1 MTVIFYSGFSK
12 QLNSTKQPGGGTS
25 YDCILKDDCSMIHP
39 RISLGGNFNPEGMMY
54 CRIPAFNRYYFVSD
68 WQWIGGAW
76 VASLS
81 VDAMATYK
89 TQIGETSA
97 YITRANTADY
107 NQKISD
113 GMYPATTE
121 TSVVSAFGTTQ
132 YWESTV
138 AAGTYIVGVI
148 SGAADTV
155 GSVTCY
161 TMSPSQ
167 FSALKAFMFNEDFF
181 QEVMNFPDVEEPAQL
196 LTSISPELLKTI
208 FNPSQYIVSAMWFPV
223 SVSGYSS
230 ESVKLGWWETDAT
243 GGRLSAGAVKIDM
256 PASFIT
262 MPTHPQA
269 ATRGTYLNYAPYS
282 EYVLHFPPF
291 GSIPLDPSFF
301 DFHTGAPC
309 VALTLHLDIITGK
322 ASVVVTVGDSTKRI
336 AELHAQVGVP
346 ISISQVTPDV
356 QGTGNAV
363 LVRGAGAALEGMAK
377 GAGGG
382 VLSSLAGTIAGAK
395 DGIMSALSQPVAQ
408 VITNGMNGSFAG
420 ITDGSPYIVAQFHHI
435 ADADDT
441 HKGRPVCQIGT
452 IGSYSGFVQCA
463 EGDISISGTEEERA
477 AIMGYMTSGFFYE

>member
-12 QLNSTKQPGGGTS
+12 QLNSTKQPSGGTS
-25 YDCILKDDCSMIHP
+25 HDCILKDDCSMIHP
-39 RISLGGNFNPEGMMY
+39 RISLGGNFNPAGMMY
-54 CRIPAFNRYYFVSD
+54 CRIPSFNRYYFVSD

-107 NQKISD
+107 NQKITD

-121 TSVVSAFGTTQ
+121 TSVVSTAGSRV
-132 YWESTV
+132 YWASTV
-138 AAGTYIVGVI
+138 AEGTYIVGII
-148 SGAADTV
+148 SGAADTL
-155 GSVTCY
+155 GSVTYY
-161 TMSPSQ
+161 TMTPGQ
-167 FSALKAFMFNEDFF
+167 FSALKAFLFNDDFF
-181 QEVMNFPDVEEPAQL
+181 QDVMNFPDVTEPADL

-208 FNPSQYIVSAMWFPV
+208 FNPSQYIVSAIWVPV
-223 SVSGYSS
+223 GVSGSG
-230 ESVKLGWWETDAT
+230 EAIKVGWWTTEAT
-243 GGRLSAGAVKIDM
+243 GGRLSQGAVRIDM
-256 PASFIT
+256 SSSSIQIPS
-262 MPTHPQA
+262 HPQA
-269 ATRGTYLNYAPYS
+269 ATRGTYLNYAPYTQHM
-282 EYVLHFPPF
+282 LHFPPF
-291 GSIPLDPSFF
+291 GSVPIDPSFF
-301 DFHTGAPC
+301 DMHSGSAFLNLR
-309 VALTLHLDIITGK
+309 VVLDIITGK
-322 ASVVVTVGDSTKRI
+322 ASCILESSSGKI
-336 AELHAQVGVP
+336 AEIHAQAGVP
-346 ISISQVTPDV
+346 INLSQVTPDV
-356 QGTGNAV
+356 DGTSKAV
-363 LVRGAGAALEGMAK
+363 VVSAAGSALEGMAK

-408 VITNGMNGSFAG
+408 VISNGMNGSFAG
-420 ITDGSPYIVAQFHHI
+420 ITDTVPRLVSKFYKI

-452 IGSYSGFVQCA
+452 IGSFSGFVQCA